1 VRVRDVMPGPVVCVP
16 PDMRLKKVA
25 DLLVTRAISAV
36 PVVEDGELVGI
47 VSEADLVPL
56 ELAPDPRAH
65 LIPLADAPGHLPTLA
80 AEAMTREVV
89 ALPEDAD
96 LAEAGRLLLE
106 RRVKSI
112 PIVRGRQVVGIV
124 ARRDLLA
131 VLARRDEDIAWDL
144 EALLATELG
153 APSPYRLTVQD
164 GIVRLT
170 APADPT
176 TRRLAPPA
184 GPRGAGVVEVRFV
197 QR

>member
-1 VRVRDVMPGPVVCVP
+1 MPGPVVYVP
-16 PDMRLKKVA
+16 PDMRLKEVA

-65 LIPLADAPGHLPTLA
+65 LIPPADAPGHLPTLA

-106 RRVKSI
+106 RRIRSI
-112 PIVRGRQVVGIV
+112 PVVQGRQVVGIV
-124 ARRDLLA
+124 ARRDLLE
-131 VLARRDEDIAWDL
+131 VLARSDGDIARDL
-144 EALLATELG
+144 EALLAAELG
-153 APSPYRLTVQD
+153 APRLYRTTVLD
-164 GIVRLT
+164 
-170 APADPT
+170 
-176 TRRLAPPA
+176 
-184 GPRGAGVVEVRFV
+184 GVVEFTGPIDPTSRTLAALLARGVPGVVGVRFV
-197 QR
+197 EE